1 MSIKEALLMK
11 IIDTHI
17 SNQITKE
24 EKDNLLLVITCMK
37 EFQVYSILMKCSR
50 FWLMQDEL
58 RKSFTLEE
66 ILSIE
71 FNIDND
77 IDIDR
82 SRMLR
87 IIRQTI
93 LDNIVK

>member
-1 MSIKEALLMK
+1 
-11 IIDTHI
+11 
-17 SNQITKE
+17 
-24 EKDNLLLVITCMK
+24 
-37 EFQVYSILMKCSR
+37 
-50 FWLMQDEL
+50 MQDEL